1 MRGHAHVVDG
11 RHIWTQRRLRPHMGT
26 YANTTVEGPHNM
38 SSITLLTSMTLDKLT
53 MKKMLCAIDII
64 DLVASTFGFEET
76 CE

>member
-1 MRGHAHVVDG
+1 
-11 RHIWTQRRLRPHMGT
+11 MGT